1 MAAWLTAIA
10 TLSLIALAVENR
22 PLLRSILGRSP
33 TAITYPYEPTSQVDA
48 TQQLQQEIAF
58 YQTRIQQR
66 PNDGL
71 DRTALAQTYLK
82 MARATGQTAWFLL
95 AEKTAQESLK
105 KLPFENSVAVLV
117 LAQVAEAKHDFSR
130 SIQLAKQ
137 VLTEKPESDQALA
150 LLVTGYLAQG
160 KVSEAEAIAQ
170 PLSQMTPTLG
180 THLLGALT
188 YAAQG
193 KDSLAIA
200 QFEQALAREEPG
212 ETGSSARLRTLFG
225 RFYAERGDLQQAQ
238 RLYREALRMVPQY
251 PLAMVQLAEAEAQLG
266 RYRRAHQLYSQVF
279 TAGELAT
286 VVDHTALAGLAELAQ
301 LQGDRPKAKALWDEA
316 EKRLRAHPDLEGF
329 GHRRELAQI
338 LLARGDRAD
347 LPEALDLM
355 RREAQVRRD
364 AQTLDTLAWALLETA
379 IHSGTIDSGVTDSGV
394 ADSGVTDSQVTGTQN
409 LQAAAAIAQEALQ
422 QNPNNAQLLYR

>member
-1 MAAWLTAIA
+1 M
-10 TLSLIALAVENR
+10 
-22 PLLRSILGRSP
+22 
-33 TAITYPYEPTSQVDA
+33 
-48 TQQLQQEIAF
+48 
-58 YQTRIQQR
+58 
-66 PNDGL
+66 
-71 DRTALAQTYLK
+71 
-82 MARATGQTAWFLL
+82 
-95 AEKTAQESLK
+95 
-105 KLPFENSVAVLV
+105 
-117 LAQVAEAKHDFSR
+117 
-130 SIQLAKQ
+130 
-137 VLTEKPESDQALA
+137 
-150 LLVTGYLAQG
+150 
-160 KVSEAEAIAQ
+160 
-170 PLSQMTPTLG
+170 
-180 THLLGALT
+180 
-188 YAAQG
+188 
-193 KDSLAIA
+193 
-200 QFEQALAREEPG
+200 
-212 ETGSSARLRTLFG
+212 
-225 RFYAERGDLQQAQ
+225 
-238 RLYREALRMVPQY
+238 
-251 PLAMVQLAEAEAQLG
+251 
-266 RYRRAHQLYSQVF
+266 YSQVF

-422 QNPNNAQLLYR
+422 QNPNNAQLLYRAGLISQQLGQAPTAPEFKQQSQKPGQTHVTPLSPEGTELLWWGTQAETSRVGALPDKAQSERRY